1 MATRSWK
8 TTFLNVLVLVLL
20 IGYTAVAVRYC
31 SRREQ
36 ELKCTGMEIRVQD
49 SAEQHFVTPQL
60 VRSWLRDSLEQATTG
75 LPLREVDVYAAE
87 KMVRQQPYVRKAE
100 AYTAIDGLLHVKISQ
115 RTPLFRVVSEAGHN
129 FYVDSALVILPP
141 QSHCIAEVPVVSGK
155 VPLGFPPGAFGPLD
169 EKKYPQETEL
179 LHNLLN
185 FVHQVDSS
193 AFLKALVVQIYFD
206 NDGEVLLLPRVGGES
221 GGDHPA
227 LKQVVRFGQVVESQT
242 MGVPS
247 VQSRLKKLVRFYKQS
262 FSEVWWK
269 DAAEIDIQFRGQ
281 VVISK
286 RTKRS

>member
-36 ELKCTGMEIRVQD
+36 ELKCTGTEIRVLD
-49 SAEQHFVTPQL
+49 SADQHFVTPSL
-60 VRSWLRDSLEQATTG
+60 VRGWLRDSLERVSG
-75 LPLREVDVYAAE
+75 LPLREVDVYGVE
-87 KMVRQQPYVRKAE
+87 KMVRQQPYVRQAE
-100 AYTAIDGLLHVKISQ
+100 AYTAIDGLLHVKINQ

-155 VPLGFPPGAFGPLD
+155 VPLGFGPDAFGPLD

-185 FVHQVDSS
+185 FVHQVDSD

-206 NDGEVLLLPRVGGES
+206 NGGEVLLLPRVGGES
-221 GGDHPA
+221 DGDHPA
-227 LKQVVRFGQVVESQT
+227 LKQIVRFGQVVENEA

-262 FSEVWWK
+262 FSEEWWK

-281 VVISK
+281 VVVSK